1 MLQTV
6 HSFLENILIHVRAAD
21 VVDVALIAA
30 LLYAVFAWLKHRV
43 SRVVGFGITVVA
55 GVYGLA
61 QVLDLYLTSMVFQV
75 GLTAIAIALVI
86 VFQDDIR
93 RLFERLRTMS
103 LWEAGGR
110 TSRRVDTEALAGA
123 IERLAQRRVGALVVL
138 PGRES
143 LDVHLHGGVVA
154 RAKFSA
160 PLLSSIFDPET
171 DGHDGAVILSDGRI
185 ERFGVH
191 LPLSTNPSKL
201 GAGGTRHAA
210 ALGLAER
217 CDAFVIV
224 VSEERGVVSV
234 ARDGELVEMDSTAEL
249 VAEIEEFESSDVQD
263 IRQTRVPRWMTRN
276 LGLKFAALA
285 VASLLWMGFALRVE
299 TVQRTY
305 EVPIEY
311 RGLSDA
317 WYLQDPKPSKTRV
330 ELTGSERAFDS
341 IEDSELKISLDMN
354 DIEEGP
360 IQLTLGDDHLN
371 KPTGVSVTAF
381 EPRTLRLKAH
391 KLVDRELPVKAQLEG
406 KMPEGYRIDK
416 ITVDPGR
423 VSVHIPRFLDE
434 YLTEL
439 STEPIPVDAL
449 RESRSVDVN
458 LIMPEH
464 ARTEDG
470 EPPQISV
477 DLKVVEEPKPAVLP
491 GG

>member
-6 HSFLENILIHVRAAD
+6 QSFFENILLHVRAAD
-21 VVDVALIAA
+21 VVDVVLIAG

-43 SRVVGFGITVVA
+43 SRVVGFGIITVA

-86 VFQDDIR
+86 VFQEDIR

-110 TSRRVDTEALAGA
+110 TSHRVDAEALAGA

-154 RAKFSA
+154 RARFSA
-160 PLLSSIFDPET
+160 PLLASIFDPET
-171 DGHDGAVILSDGRI
+171 DGHDGAVILADGRI

-234 ARDGELVEMDSTAEL
+234 AREGELVEMGSTVEL
-249 VAEIEEFESSDVQD
+249 VAEIDEFESSDT
-263 IRQTRVPRWMTRN
+263 REARTTRVPRWLTRN
-276 LGLKFAALA
+276 VGLKFAALS
-285 VASLLWMGFALRVE
+285 VATLLWVGFALRVE

-311 RGLSDA
+311 RGLSDT

-330 ELTGSERAFDS
+330 ELTGSERAFDT
-341 IEDSELKISLDMN
+341 IEDSELKISLDMK
-354 DIEEGP
+354 DIDEGP
-360 IQLTLGDDHLN
+360 MQLTLGDEHLN
-371 KPTGVSVTAF
+371 EPTGVSVTAF

-391 KLVDRELPVKAQLEG
+391 KLAERELPIEAKLEG
-406 KMPEGYRIDK
+406 KMPDGYRIDK

-423 VSVHIPRFLDE
+423 VSLHIPRFLDE

-449 RESRSVDVN
+449 RESKSVDVN

-464 ARTEDG
+464 ARVNGD
-470 EPPQISV
+470 EPPKINV
-477 DLKVVEEPKPAVLP
+477 KLKVVEEPQPVVRP